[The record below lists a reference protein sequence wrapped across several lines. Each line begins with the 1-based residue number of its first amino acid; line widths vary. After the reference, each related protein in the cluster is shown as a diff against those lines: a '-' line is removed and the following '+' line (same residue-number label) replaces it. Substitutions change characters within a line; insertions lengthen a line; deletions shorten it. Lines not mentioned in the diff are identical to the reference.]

1 MGIKQ
6 FWSKNGATILTG
18 VTVVGVVASGYLW
31 YKAGPKVEDHKK
43 RWKEREENGEEV
55 SLQEKALDIFPDI
68 ALAVSVSA
76 VTVGAAV
83 GSNALNANN
92 IAAMTLVAKEAKDYT
107 QNIQAAAKKVV
118 GEEKANEIEE
128 EARSSKRARVV
139 EDVVT
144 EYHTYDTGE
153 GDHVFIDEET
163 HIRIRASKSFV
174 KLGFKSWCTKVNKGL
189 GLYGA
194 KGGAYS
200 ELIQEWN
207 AAPNGMSQRFGITPE
222 EAENAQMR
230 LVDDE
235 FGMYTIIEIWPKPHC
250 LD

>member
-55 SLQEKALDIFPDI
+55 VFWEKVEDILPDI
-68 ALAVSVSA
+68 ILPVGASL
-76 VTVGAAV
+76 VTAGAAV
-83 GSNALNANN
+83 GSNMLNANN

-107 QNIQAAAKKVV
+107 QDIQSAAKKVV
-118 GEEKANEIEE
+118 GEEKAKEIEE
-128 EARSSKRARVV
+128 EARAKKRARVV
-139 EDVVT
+139 EDAVS
-144 EYHTYDTGE
+144 EYYTYDTGT
-153 GDHVFIDEET
+153 GDHLFIDEES
-163 HIRIRASKSFV
+163 HIRIRASKSFM
-174 KLGFKSWCTKVNKGL
+174 KLGFERWCKKVNKGL
-189 GLYGA
+189 GLYGE
-194 KGGAYS
+194 KGGVYS

-207 AAPNGMSQRFGITPE
+207 ASPNGMSRRFGITPK

-230 LVDDE
+230 LIDDE
-235 FGMYTIIEIWPKPHC
+235 FGVYTLVEVWPKPHY
-250 LD
+250 LG